1 MPQHLALQLDLQIQ
15 VSPHQ
20 CFSKYL
26 LIILSNNQDSAN

>member
-1 MPQHLALQLDLQIQ
+1 MPQHLALQLDLQ